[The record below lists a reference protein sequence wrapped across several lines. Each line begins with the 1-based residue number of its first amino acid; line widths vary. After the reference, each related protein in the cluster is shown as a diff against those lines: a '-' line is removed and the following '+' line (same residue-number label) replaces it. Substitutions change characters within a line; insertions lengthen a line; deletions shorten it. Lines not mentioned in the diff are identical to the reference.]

1 VFGRGRTDAPGVRSG
16 PLRSEGQDYGP
27 DAAPS
32 VIPESFKN
40 DLLNRVDIVDVVNA
54 RVPLKKSGANYVAC
68 CPFHTEKTPSFTVSQ
83 PKQFYHC
90 FGCGAHGNAIG
101 FLMEYAGLGYVDAV
115 KDLADMVGM
124 KLPEFE
130 PRRGQHTQP
139 QGPDLYELMDR
150 AARFYRDSLKQAPAA
165 IEYLKGRGL
174 TGRIAARFG
183 IGYAPAGW
191 QSLQAVF
198 PNYAEKALV
207 ECGLVIEN
215 EQGKRYDRF
224 RDRIVFPI
232 LNQRGLVIGF
242 GGRILEATR
251 SEEESGS
258 PGPTTGEGKGSPGPT
273 TGEGK
278 GSPGPKYLNSPETP
292 LFEKGRELY
301 GLVQARNAIRAANR
315 VVVVEGY
322 MDVVALAQN
331 GVENAVATLG
341 TATTPVHVQRLLR
354 LTDEV
359 VFCFDGDAAGRRAAW
374 HALEVSLA
382 CLADGKTVRFLFLPE
397 EHDPDSFV
405 RALGPE
411 AFLERLAGAQP
422 LSAFLL
428 AELGARTDLASLEGR
443 SRLISE
449 ARPHLQRLAAP
460 ALQLQLVRALAELAR
475 MEPQEVGRLCGVRV
489 AGSAANAPQRPAG
502 KGADRGRGM
511 RGREL
516 ERTILGCL
524 LMKPALAHA
533 LPEDL
538 ESDDS
543 LEAQALAGV
552 VAYLREHDGA
562 VAAGAL
568 VDAFADASFAGF
580 LRELR
585 AGLLEMRT
593 SDEDAE
599 VLFATALVR
608 LQSRRLKRDIEA
620 LERRQAEQGL
630 SLEERHRYNR
640 LIQEQKGLEMEAL
653 NPASGNPSTV
663 L

>member
-1 VFGRGRTDAPGVRSG
+1 MSKVANW
-16 PLRSEGQDYGP
+16 RSEGWDSDPAG
-27 DAAPS
+27 ARG

-40 DLLNRVDIVDVVNA
+40 DLLNRVDIVDVINA
-54 RVPLKKSGANYVAC
+54 RVPLKKAGANFVAC

-115 KDLADMVGM
+115 KDLADLVGM

-130 PRRGQHTQP
+130 PRRGPREVP
-139 QGPDLYELMDR
+139 QGPDLFELMDR
-150 AARFYRDSLKQAPAA
+150 AAQFYRDSLKQAPNA

-174 TGRIAARFG
+174 TGKIAARFG
-183 IGYAPAGW
+183 IGYAPSGW
-191 QSLQAVF
+191 QNLQAVY
-198 PNYAEKALV
+198 PNYADKALV

-232 LNQRGLVIGF
+232 LNQRGRVIGF
-242 GGRILEATR
+242 GGRILSAAHGDDGAE
-251 SEEESGS
+251 
-258 PGPTTGEGKGSPGPT
+258 TT
-273 TGEGK
+273 
-278 GSPGPKYLNSPETP
+278 GPKYLNSPETP

-301 GLVQARNAIRAANR
+301 GLVQARNTIRAAGR
-315 VVVVEGY
+315 AVVVEGY

-331 GVENAVATLG
+331 GVENVVATLG

-354 LTDEV
+354 LTDEI

-405 RALGPE
+405 RALGTE
-411 AFLERLAGAQP
+411 AFLERLAEAQP

-428 AELGARTDLASLEGR
+428 GELGARSDLATLEGR
-443 SRLISE
+443 SRLIAE

-460 ALQLQLVRALAELAR
+460 ALQVQLVRALADLAH
-475 MEPQEVGRLCGVRV
+475 MDAQEVGRLCNVRV
-489 AGSAANAPQRPAG
+489 AGAAAG
-502 KGADRGRGM
+502 AFSRAGPPRTSDRGRGV
-511 RGREL
+511 RTREL
-516 ERTILGCL
+516 ERTVLSCL
-524 LMKPALAHA
+524 LVKPALVGAM
-533 LPEDL
+533 PEDL
-538 ESDDS
+538 DFDESNES
-543 LEAQALAGV
+543 QAIAAL
-552 VAYLREHDGA
+552 VAYLREQDGA

-568 VDAFADASFAGF
+568 VDRFADTPFAG
-580 LRELR
+580 LLKELR

-593 SDEDAE
+593 SDEDAD
-599 VLFATALVR
+599 VLFAEAQMR
-608 LQSRRLKRDIEA
+608 LQKRRLKRAIEA

-630 SLEERHRYNR
+630 SPDERLRYKQ
-640 LIQEQKGLEMEAL
+640 LIQEEKGLGQAAL
-653 NPASGNPSTV
+653 RPA
-663 L
+663 